1 MLRLSFLPTIVRYGL
16 LLGASLCL
24 YTTLMWLTRLD
35 TTYLAVG
42 QYLDIAVVLL
52 PITLIAAAV
61 RQQIRQAPSVRQQI
75 RQAPLRWWQ
84 RLSVGVGVGVVAEL
98 VYRPYLALY
107 HAYLNPTWFSFV
119 VALKRAEL
127 SAAGQGAAGIA
138 AELARLQ
145 AAHVRQAGMFSGFW
159 VSALVLPALVAL
171 LTLPFWRR
179 RPAAVAVA

>member
-1 MLRLSFLPTIVRYGL
+1 MPGLSFLPTIIRYGL
-16 LLGASLCL
+16 LLGVSLCL

-42 QYLDIAVVLL
+42 QYLDIAVILL
-52 PITLIAAAV
+52 PISLIAAA
-61 RQQIRQAPSVRQQI
+61 IRQLLR
-75 RQAPLRWWQ
+75 RAPLRWWQ
-84 RLSVGVGVGVVAEL
+84 RLGVGVGVGVVAEL

-119 VALKRAEL
+119 VALKKAEL
-127 SAAGQGAAGIA
+127 SAAGQSAAHIT

-171 LTLPFWRR
+171 LTLPFWHR
-179 RPAAVAVA
+179 RPAPPPRQQP